1 MGGAASVGGTEAVR
15 TWLCRTTLCCCGAA
29 ADSACA
35 CLDCGA
41 ASRRGTAARVRWAAR
56 TREVRRGHAMPAPIR
71 HRALGE
77 PVAIATLPMSC
88 LVLSHCGAGSRHL
101 GETVGS
107 RCRGVARAVA
117 PFTRWCH
124 LGRVGAEVILQGLV
138 ALSLIWWRPT
148 LSENGDASR
157 AGRGALVCSLRP
169 RAQKCVGEFAPQRS
183 HRLPW
188 VVICYTEQGRAL
200 ADPWIP
206 RYTND
211 VAAMRGRQ
219 WLESL

>member
-1 MGGAASVGGTEAVR
+1 MAAATTVGAVGGAAQTEGSAPVGGTASVGGAASVGGTEAVR
-15 TWLCRTTLCCCGAA
+15 TWLCRTTSCCCGAA
-29 ADSACA
+29 AGSACA

-169 RAQKCVGEFAPQRS
+169 RATQV
-183 HRLPW
+183 
-188 VVICYTEQGRAL
+188 
-200 ADPWIP
+200 
-206 RYTND
+206 
-211 VAAMRGRQ
+211 RGRIR
-219 WLESL
+219 SATK

>member
-1 MGGAASVGGTEAVR
+1 
-15 TWLCRTTLCCCGAA
+15 
-29 ADSACA
+29 
-35 CLDCGA
+35 
-41 ASRRGTAARVRWAAR
+41 
-56 TREVRRGHAMPAPIR
+56 MPAPIR

-188 VVICYTEQGRAL
+188 VV
-200 ADPWIP
+200 
-206 RYTND
+206 
-211 VAAMRGRQ
+211 
-219 WLESL
+219 